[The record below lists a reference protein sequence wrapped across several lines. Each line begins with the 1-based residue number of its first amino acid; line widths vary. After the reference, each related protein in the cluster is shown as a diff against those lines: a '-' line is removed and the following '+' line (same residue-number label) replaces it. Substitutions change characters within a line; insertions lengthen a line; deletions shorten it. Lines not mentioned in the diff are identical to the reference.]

1 MNADQFFEIVD
12 GWQLKITKFD
22 PEQLI
27 HYGSNLLCGNGYL
40 GYRGTLPEWGKEE
53 YQACIVSD
61 TYDMAD
67 GKWRELSN
75 APNGLAT
82 ELLLADQSLD
92 FSPVK
97 NLNTNLSFNYQYGI
111 FKRNSKLKN
120 VINRSSADKL
130 EVESERF
137 ASYSNLHLI
146 ANKYQLNNLNQDKLL
161 KIRLGIEGD
170 VWDLNGEHLTNL
182 KNDYETEQAVL
193 YLQGTTVESKIDL
206 VTAMSFNFKQG
217 LVKNMRIISRAKSIY
232 LELTIQPEN
241 NSCKFERNMVVYS
254 SNDLTDPLAAAIKT
268 AVQAREKEYKQ
279 LLIEHQQ
286 CWDVKWAVMDIKIK
300 GNLLDQL
307 AIRFNLYH
315 NIIATPAHSEYL
327 PIGARGLSCQAYQG
341 SAFWDQ
347 EIFNLPMF
355 LFTKP
360 EIAKN
365 ILKYRYHTLDGARK
379 KAQDLG
385 FAGAF
390 YAWISGKTGQELC
403 PDFFFKDMISGRK
416 IRNHFNDWQ
425 IHVSPDIGYTIWK
438 YYQVTDDLDFIFN
451 YGAEMLFEIARFI
464 HSRVH
469 YNDRQDYYELIRLL
483 GPDEYHENIDNNV
496 FTNYQSQFVLK
507 KAIYFYHLLLNKYPE
522 ELARIKSS
530 IELTET
536 EITAWQRIAEKFYLP
551 EPNQA
556 NLLEQ
561 FDGYFELEDTTAEVI
576 KKRLINNQEYWGWPN
591 GIAVFTQVIKQADVI
606 QLFTLHDI
614 FNQDIL
620 AANYDYYEPRTQ
632 HGSSLSPSQY
642 GIIAARI
649 GRSELAYQYF
659 KKSAFIDLMSTNKAV
674 SGGTFIGGIHT
685 AAAGGIWQLIINGF
699 SGFKLTKSGLEF
711 NPALVE
717 EWEELE
723 YKLNYRSAIL
733 QINLT
738 PAKLKIKLLDMQ
750 TEKPVE
756 IKVKVLARE
765 YILEPDSQLQIKL

>member
-1 MNADQFFEIVD
+1 MKADQFFEIVD

-97 NLNTNLSFNYQYGI
+97 NLNTTLSFNYQYGI
-111 FKRNSKLKN
+111 FKRNSKLEN
-120 VINRSSADKL
+120 VINRASADKL

-182 KNDYETEQAVL
+182 KSDYETEQAVL

-217 LVKNMRIISRAKSIY
+217 LVKNMRIISRSKSIY

-241 NSCKFERNMVVYS
+241 NGCKFERNMVVYS
-254 SNDLTDPLAAAIKT
+254 SNDLTDPLSAAIKT
-268 AVQAREKEYKQ
+268 AVQAREKEYQQ

-286 CWDVKWAVMDIKIK
+286 CWDAKWAVMDIKIK

-307 AIRFNLYH
+307 AVRFNLYH

-365 ILKYRYHTLDGARK
+365 ILKYRYHTLAGARK

-403 PDFFFKDMISGRK
+403 PDFFFKDVISGRK

-438 YYQVTDDLDFIFN
+438 YYQVTDDLDFILN
-451 YGAEMLFEIARFI
+451 YGAEILFEIARFI

-507 KAIYFYHLLLNKYPE
+507 KAIYFYHFLLNKYPE

-561 FDGYFELEDTTAEVI
+561 FSGYFELEDTTAEVI

-649 GRSELAYQYF
+649 GRPELAYQYF

-765 YILEPDSQLQIKL
+765 YILEPNSQLQINL